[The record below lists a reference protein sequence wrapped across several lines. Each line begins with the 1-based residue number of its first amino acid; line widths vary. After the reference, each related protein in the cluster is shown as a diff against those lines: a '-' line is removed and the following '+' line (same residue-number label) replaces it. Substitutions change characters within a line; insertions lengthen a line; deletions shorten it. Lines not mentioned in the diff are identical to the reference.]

1 MHRASRATRACLTV
15 IAAFT
20 CMVLMAGPAW
30 AHIEFEPDEA
40 APSSVITLELSIAD
54 EQADAG
60 TTEVELV
67 FPEGASITLAELP
80 DAPGWTTS
88 TDGGSVGSPVT
99 SVTWSRAEA
108 QPNENPSLPI
118 RIGPLPSDTGRLQFQ
133 VVQTYSNGVVDRW
146 VEAWPEGAAE
156 PEMPGPVLDVV
167 EGGPGD
173 VVATSSSTP
182 STEPAST
189 STEATTATTRPVT
202 ATTVVDDAT
211 DDDDDSNAA
220 LIAALIAA
228 VVVAGG
234 GIGYALWRRRQAKA
248 S

>member
-1 MHRASRATRACLTV
+1 V

-20 CMVLMAGPAW
+20 CVVVTAGPAW
-30 AHIEFEPDEA
+30 AHIEFEPSEA
-40 APSSVITLELSIAD
+40 APSSVITLELSVAD

-60 TTEVELV
+60 TTDVQLV
-67 FPEGASITLAELP
+67 FPDGADVTLAELP

-88 TDGGSVGSPVT
+88 VEGGSVGSPVT
-99 SVTWSRAEA
+99 SVTWSRVEA

-146 VEAWPEGAAE
+146 VEDWPEGAPE

-173 VVATSSSTP
+173 VVATSTTSATTAPTST
-182 STEPAST
+182 
-189 STEATTATTRPVT
+189 TEATTAPTT
-202 ATTVVDDAT
+202 ATTVAEAGDEE
-211 DDDDDSNAA
+211 DDSNAA

-234 GIGYALWRRRQAKA
+234 GIGYALWRRRQPKA